1 MVTLGPLAFA
11 APWLLVGLL
20 SLPVIWWLLRV
31 TPPAPR
37 RVEFPPLRLLFGLVP
52 KEETPDRTPLWLL
65 LMRLLTAA
73 LVIFALAQPLLNPS
87 GIAGQGPLI
96 LFVDDGWAAARHWE
110 ERRQAMTNALA
121 QAERE
126 GRPVMLVPTAPRAP
140 GEAEP
145 PAGLMTAPEA
155 RSLAE
160 ALQPRPWP
168 TDRLAALERLQAAEL
183 PPGGTVLWISDGLD
197 QGGAPAIAARLAAYG
212 AVRVLIEDRLHL
224 PRIVLPPEPGP
235 GPLTVRLA
243 RPAPG
248 PELPVRLRVSAED
261 GSLIA
266 EAEGRFAA
274 GSRQAEIAIGLP
286 LELRNRIARLSIESE
301 AGAAAVA
308 LLDESWRRRPI
319 GLVSGAAAERAQPL
333 LAGLYYV
340 ERALEPFA
348 ELRRGSI
355 EELLRRELAVLVLDD
370 VGALPE
376 GEIKALSEWVER
388 GGVLL
393 RFAGPHLA
401 ENGEAD
407 ALLPVR
413 LRAGDRMLGGSLSW
427 ERPAR
432 LAPFSKESPFK
443 GLALPADVTVSRQ
456 VLAEPTIDLGDKT
469 WARLTDG
476 TPLVTAEKRGDGWVA
491 LVHTTANADWSNL
504 ALSGLFVDML
514 RRIVEMS
521 AGVVSES
528 PEGALAPI
536 ETLDGFGRLGPAAS
550 TALPIAASEFA
561 PEAIGPRHPPGYY
574 GASGARRSLNLGPL
588 VRDAAAMAALPATV
602 TMLGYDRSAERA
614 LMPALLTA
622 ALVLLLIDMAVSLA
636 LRGYLAVPRARG
648 TAAAMLLPL
657 LLIAATAGAAEG
669 VPAGPDGF
677 ALAATTATKL
687 AYVRTGNMELDRLSE
702 AGLYGLSLA
711 LNRRTAAEEL
721 APLGVDLEVDDLAF
735 FPLLYWPV
743 DPAQPGLSEQAIR
756 KLNEYMKNGGMV
768 LFDTRDQASGGQGL
782 ARLRELARGLDI
794 PPLVPVPPD
803 HVLTK
808 AFYLIQDFPGRFAGG
823 QLWVELNDGRVNDG
837 VSSVILGGSD
847 WAGAWATDEA
857 GRPLNAAV
865 PGGEQQ
871 REAAYRFGVNLVMYA
886 LTGNYKADQVHV
898 PAILERLGQ

>member
-1 MVTLGPLAFA
+1 MLTLGPIAFA
-11 APWLLVGLL
+11 APWLLIALAL
-20 SLPVIWWLLRV
+20 LPVIWWLLRV

-37 RVEFPPLRLLFGLVP
+37 RLAFPPLRLLLGLDP

-65 LMRLLTAA
+65 LMRLLAAA
-73 LVIFALAQPLLNPS
+73 LVILALAQPLLNPS
-87 GIAGQGPLI
+87 AVGGSGPLI
-96 LFVDDGWAAARHWE
+96 LVLDDGWAAARGWE
-110 ERRQAMTNALA
+110 ERRRAMADALSR
-121 QAERE
+121 AERE
-126 GRPVMLVPTAPRAP
+126 DRPVMLLPTAPRAP

-145 PAGLMTAPEA
+145 PTGLLPAAEA

-160 ALQPRPWP
+160 AMQPRPWP
-168 TDRLAALERLQAAEL
+168 TDRLAALDRLADAAL
-183 PPGGTVLWISDGLD
+183 PPGGSVLWLSDGLD
-197 QGGAPAIAARLAAYG
+197 EGGAPAIARRLAAYG
-212 AVRVLIEDRLHL
+212 GVTVLAEESDRL
-224 PRIVLPPEPGP
+224 PRILLPPEPRA
-235 GPLTVRLA
+235 GPLALPVV

-248 PELPVRLRVSAED
+248 AELPVRLRVSAED

-266 EAEGRFAA
+266 EAEGRLAA
-274 GSRQAEIAIGLP
+274 DARQGEVALDLP
-286 LELRNRIARLSIESE
+286 LELRNRIARISIEGE
-301 AGAAAVA
+301 PGAAALV
-308 LLDESWRRRPI
+308 LLDESWRRRPV

-333 LAGLYYV
+333 LAGLHYV

-355 EELLRRELAVLVLDD
+355 EELLRRELAVLVLAE

-376 GEIKALSEWVER
+376 GEVATLGEWVER

-393 RFAGPHLA
+393 RFPGPRLA
-401 ENGEAD
+401 ENAQCD

-413 LRAGDRMLGGSLSW
+413 LRTGDRIIGGALSW

-432 LAPFSKESPFK
+432 LAPFAQESPFK
-443 GLALPADVTVSRQ
+443 RLPIPEEVTVSRQ
-456 VLAEPTIDLGDKT
+456 VLAEPTIDLGAKS

-476 TPLVTAEKRGDGWVA
+476 TPLVTAEKRGEGWIA

-521 AGVVSES
+521 AGVALD
-528 PEGALAPI
+528 PPQGALPPI

-550 TALPIAASEFA
+550 TAVPVASAEFG
-561 PEAIGPRHPPGYY
+561 PQAIGPRHPPGYY
-574 GASGARRSLNLGPL
+574 GTGGARRALNLGPL
-588 VRDAAAMAALPATV
+588 VAGSAAMAALPQEVA
-602 TMLGYDRSAERA
+602 LEGYGGAPERA
-614 LMPALLTA
+614 LMPWLLTA
-622 ALVLLLIDMAVSLA
+622 ALILLLIDMAVSLEV
-636 LRGYLAVPRARG
+636 RGYLPAWRGRAAMILVPLCLAAG
-648 TAAAMLLPL
+648 TAEAQ
-657 LLIAATAGAAEG
+657 ER
-669 VPAGPDGF
+669 VPEGPDGI
-677 ALAATTATKL
+677 ALAATTSTKL
-687 AYVRTGNMELDRLSE
+687 AYVRSGNRELDQLSE
-702 AGLYGLSLA
+702 AGLYGLSLV

-721 APLGVDLEVDDLAF
+721 GPLGVDLETDDLAF

-743 DPAQPGLSEQAIR
+743 DPAQPALSEQAIR

-782 ARLRELARGLDI
+782 LRLRELARGLDI

-823 QLWVELNDGRVNDG
+823 QLWVEVSEGSVNDG
-837 VSSVILGGSD
+837 VSSVILGGND

-857 GRPLNAAV
+857 GRPMSAVV
-865 PGGEQQ
+865 PGGEEQ

>member
-1 MVTLGPLAFA
+1 MLNLGPLAFA
-11 APWLLVGLL
+11 APWLLLALVL
-20 SLPVIWWLLRV
+20 LPVIWWLLRV

-37 RVEFPPLRLLFGLVP
+37 RVEFPPLRLLFGLMP
-52 KEETPDRTPLWLL
+52 KEETPDRTPIWLL
-65 LMRLLTAA
+65 LMRLFAAA
-73 LVIFALAQPLLNPS
+73 LVILALAQPLLNPG

-96 LFVDDGWAAARHWE
+96 LLVDDGWAAARHWE
-110 ERRQAMTNALA
+110 ERRQAMTDALA

-126 GRPVMLVPTAPRAP
+126 GRSVMLVPTAPRAP

-145 PAGLMTAPEA
+145 PTGLMTATEA

-168 TDRLAALERLQAAEL
+168 TDRLPALERLVAAEL
-183 PPGGTVLWISDGLD
+183 PPGGTVLWVSDGLD
-197 QGGAPAIAARLAAYG
+197 QGGAPAIAERLAAYG
-212 AVRVLIEDRLHL
+212 AVTVLTEDRLHL

-243 RPAPG
+243 RPAPDL
-248 PELPVRLRVSAED
+248 ELPVRLRVSAED

-274 GSRQAEIAIGLP
+274 GSREAELAIDLP
-286 LELRNRIARLSIESE
+286 LELRNRIARLSIENE
-301 AGAAAVA
+301 PGAAAVA
-308 LLDESWRRRPI
+308 LLDESWRRRPV
-319 GLVSGAAAERAQPL
+319 GLVSGSAAERAQPL

-370 VGALPE
+370 VGALTQ

-401 ENGEAD
+401 DNAEAD
-407 ALLPVR
+407 PLLPVR
-413 LRAGDRMLGGSLSW
+413 LRTGDRILGGSLSW

-432 LAPFSKESPFK
+432 LAPFPEESPFK
-443 GLALPADVTVSRQ
+443 GLELPADVTVSRQ

-491 LVHTTANADWSNL
+491 LVHTTTNADWSNL

-521 AGVVSES
+521 AGVVSGS
-528 PEGALAPI
+528 PEDLLAPL

-550 TALPIAASEFA
+550 TALPIAAGTFA

-588 VRDAAAMAALPATV
+588 VRDAAAMAALPPAV
-602 TMLGYDRSAERA
+602 TIRDYGRPAERA
-614 LMPALLTA
+614 LMPSLLTA
-622 ALVLLLIDMAVSLA
+622 ALVLLLIDMAVSLV
-636 LRGYLAVPRARG
+636 LRGYLAPARRA
-648 TAAAMLLPL
+648 AAAMLLPL
-657 LLIAATAGAAEG
+657 LLIPAAAGAEEG

-687 AYVRTGNMELDRLSE
+687 AYVRTGNAELDGLSE

-721 APLGVDLEVDDLAF
+721 APLGVDLEADDLAF

-743 DPAQPGLSEQAIR
+743 DPAQPGLSEAAIR
-756 KLNEYMKNGGMV
+756 KLNDYMKNGGMV

-782 ARLRELARGLDI
+782 ARLREVARGLDI

-857 GRPLNAAV
+857 GRPLNAVV
-865 PGGEQQ
+865 PGGERQ
-871 REAAYRFGVNLVMYA
+871 REAAYRFGVNLMMYA

>member
-1 MVTLGPLAFA
+1 MLNLGPIAFA
-11 APWLLVGLL
+11 QPWLLVALVL
-20 SLPVIWWLLRV
+20 LPVIWWLLRV

-37 RVEFPPLRLLFGLVP
+37 RIAFPPLRLLLGLKP
-52 KEETPDRTPLWLL
+52 REETPDRTPLWLL
-65 LMRLLTAA
+65 LMRLLAAA
-73 LVIFALAQPLLNPS
+73 LIIVALAQPLLNPS
-87 GIAGQGPLI
+87 GIGGKGPLI

-110 ERRQAMTNALA
+110 ERRQAMSDALGL
-121 QAERE
+121 AERE
-126 GRPVMLVPTAPRAP
+126 GRAVMLVPTAPRAP
-140 GEAEP
+140 GEADP
-145 PAGLMTAPEA
+145 PTGLMTAAEA
-155 RSLAE
+155 RSVAE

-168 TDRLAALERLQAAEL
+168 TDRPAALERLQAVEL
-183 PPGGTVLWISDGLD
+183 PPGGTVLWISDGLNE
-197 QGGAPAIAARLAAYG
+197 GGAPAVAERLAAYG
-212 AVRVLIEDRLHL
+212 SVSVLADAPLHL
-224 PRIVLPPEPGP
+224 PRILLPPEPGP
-235 GPLTVRLA
+235 GPLTVPLL

-266 EAEGRFAA
+266 EAEGRFAPGA
-274 GSRQAEIAIGLP
+274 RGAEIAVDLP
-286 LELRNRIARLSIESE
+286 LELRNRIAQVSVENE

-308 LLDESWRRRPI
+308 LVDESWRRRPV
-319 GLVSGAAAERAQPL
+319 GLVSGATAERAQPL

-348 ELRRGSI
+348 ELRRGGI
-355 EELLRRELAVLVLDD
+355 EGLLRRELAVLVLDD
-370 VGALPE
+370 VGALTE
-376 GEIKALSEWVER
+376 GEIESLSGWVER
-388 GGVLL
+388 GGMLL

-401 ENGEAD
+401 ENAETD

-413 LRAGDRMLGGSLSW
+413 LRAGDRILGGSLSW

-432 LAPFSKESPFK
+432 LAPFSEESPFK
-443 GLALPADVTVSRQ
+443 GLELPADVTVSRQ

-476 TPLVTAEKRGDGWVA
+476 TPLVTAERRGDGWVA

-514 RRIVEMS
+514 RRVVEMS
-521 AGVVSES
+521 AGVAGES
-528 PEGALAPI
+528 SEGALAPI

-550 TALPIAASEFA
+550 TALPIATDKFA

-574 GASGARRSLNLGPL
+574 GASGARRALNLGPL
-588 VRDAAAMAALPATV
+588 VRDAAAMAPLPPSV
-602 TMLGYDRSAERA
+602 TIQGYDRPAEQE
-614 LMPALLTA
+614 LMPLLLTA
-622 ALVLLLIDMAVSLA
+622 ALLLLMIDMALSLA
-636 LRGYLAVPRARG
+636 LRGYLTTPRARRL
-648 TAAAMLLPL
+648 AAMVVPL
-657 LLIAATAGAAEG
+657 LLLPALANAQES
-669 VPAGPDGF
+669 VPEGPDGF

-687 AYVRTGNMELDRLSE
+687 AYVRTGTAELDRLSE
-702 AGLYGLSLA
+702 AGLYGLSLV

-721 APLGVDLEVDDLAF
+721 APLGVDLESDDLAF

-743 DPAQPGLSEQAIR
+743 DPAQPALSEQAIR

-768 LFDTRDQASGGQGL
+768 LFDTRDQASGGEGL
-782 ARLRELARGLDI
+782 RRLRELARGLDI
-794 PPLVPVPPD
+794 APLIPVPPD

-823 QLWVELNDGRVNDG
+823 QLWVELNEGRVNDG
-837 VSSVILGGSD
+837 VSSVILGGND
-847 WAGAWATDEA
+847 WAGAWATDDA
-857 GRPLNAAV
+857 GRPQNAVV
-865 PGGEQQ
+865 PGGEPQ